1 MADLLYVHDGSAS
14 DAAIITLLETE
25 HTVTQHDVDGGAD
38 PIPGDAGDYD
48 CIVIG
53 FGVSDSE
60 IGTSYRDLAVP
71 VVAAAGSSSWT
82 TALELT
88 SSLSSTGSSTTIAV
102 PEATHEI
109 AVAAGLMVGNETI
122 AESNHS
128 IFRADGLGPEADS
141 IAYHFQATRHT
152 FFAYES
158 GAEMANSVL
167 APARRVALGFIVPA
181 DTLTALGEAC
191 LLESVT
197 YAIGA
202 AGGGGGEAIIAT
214 LSSSFSSSVSDF
226 TVYVSKFIALV
237 TSFAASASAGSLP
250 AAISATLAWSVDLTA
265 SASSVLQR
273 IATASLRTTFSL
285 LGSALGVPSAIVSG
299 ATDIVVSSVNFIRTG
314 ATFITGSMRNIFRK
328 D

>member
-1 MADLLYVHDGSAS
+1 VADDGTFA
-14 DAAIITLLETE
+14 AQRQAII
-25 HTVTQHDVDGGAD
+25 DGL
-38 PIPGDAGDYD
+38 
-48 CIVIG
+48 
-53 FGVSDSE
+53 DSAQ
-60 IGTSYRDLAVP
+60 S
-71 VVAAAGSSSWT
+71 
-82 TALELT
+82 
-88 SSLSSTGSSTTIAV
+88 
-102 PEATHEI
+102 EATGWNAEVRDKEVVG
-109 AVAAGLMVGNETI
+109 AVVRTSDTVVTI
-122 AESNHS
+122 
-128 IFRADGLGPEADS
+128 
-141 IAYHFQATRHT
+141 
-152 FFAYES
+152 
-158 GAEMANSVL
+158 
-167 APARRVALGFIVPA
+167 
-181 DTLTALGEAC
+181 TLTAAAAYDITADETITVTIPAAALVTSAGALEADETF
-191 LLESVT
+191 LIS
-197 YAIGA
+197 A

-285 LGSALGVPSAIVSG
+285 LGSASGVPSAIVSG